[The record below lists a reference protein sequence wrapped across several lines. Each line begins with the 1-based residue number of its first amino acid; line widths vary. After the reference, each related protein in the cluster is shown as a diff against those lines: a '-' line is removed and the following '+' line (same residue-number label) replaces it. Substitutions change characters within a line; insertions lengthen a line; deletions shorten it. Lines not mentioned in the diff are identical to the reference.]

1 MAIVPT
7 LTAIQALAPAAGRLA
22 GATQLF
28 GPEQRERLAEL
39 EEPGITR
46 TAQEQVAGYG
56 QSLLAPILQSQQEQQ
71 QGLAQAL
78 TPAAAGGA
86 LGATA
91 RGFQGAEQ
99 RMARATE
106 MPMMKIEEK
115 RRKAELKEEKE
126 QDELDMYRRSRRQ
139 QMLKE
144 TFAVIGAAAKGAQAF
159 EQWAGEFKLD
169 KDREAR
175 RLKAL
180 GIDSDEEITPEDQRA
195 AAKRAGLDQ
204 QFSASVQRWSDTQP
218 TATPIPG
225 ATPGP
230 TGTYAIGGY
239 GGRPSAAVGAA
250 VGGGQPSPF
259 MLGEGRYGGVRER
272 ARTQTETA
280 AALQAIGGPAAE
292 PGFEFEAAAPT
303 APPPSRFALPQGSG
317 VLPSG
322 QAFVKDSETGEYITV
337 DEAYRRVQESRTG
350 GRRRG
355 R

>member
-7 LTAIQALAPAAGRLA
+7 LAAIGAIAPAAGRLA

-126 QDELDMYRRSRRQ
+126 QDELDTYRRSRRQ

-144 TFAVIGAAAKGAQAF
+144 TFAIIGAAAKAGQAF
-159 EQWAGEFKLD
+159 EAWSGQHRFWGEEQGRMK
-169 KDREAR
+169 KS
-175 RLKAL
+175 L
-180 GIDSDEEITPEDQRA
+180 GIDGDQDLSQKDIQS
-195 AAKRAGLDQ
+195 AAKRAGLEDR
-204 QFSASVQRWSDTQP
+204 FTASTVRW
-218 TATPIPG
+218 AEG
-225 ATPGP
+225 AKP
-230 TGTYAIGGY
+230 
-239 GGRPSAAVGAA
+239 AASSVPA
-250 VGGGQPSPF
+250 VVTES
-259 MLGEGRYGGVRER
+259 
-272 ARTQTETA
+272 ETA

-303 APPPSRFALPQGSG
+303 APPPPRYALEGVAVAPGSR
-317 VLPSG
+317 
-322 QAFVKDSETGEYITV
+322 QAFVKDAETGEVISV